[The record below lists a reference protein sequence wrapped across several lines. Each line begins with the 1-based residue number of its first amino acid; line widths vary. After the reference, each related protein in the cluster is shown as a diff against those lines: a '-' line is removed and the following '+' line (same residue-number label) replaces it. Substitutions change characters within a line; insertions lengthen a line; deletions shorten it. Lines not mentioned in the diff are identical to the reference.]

1 MHTDQSPCNTLVSS
15 APVYAMQLVS
25 SAPVYA
31 MQHNII
37 VKYGKESSPI
47 M

>member
-1 MHTDQSPCNTLVSS
+1 
-15 APVYAMQLVS
+15 MQLVS

-37 VKYGKESSPI
+37 VKYGKGIQSHYVAI
-47 M
+47 DFDTAN